1 MKARLE
7 PRINLVGRT
16 PLETVIPLATPF
28 IIFVDPASACNFKCT
43 FCPTGHRDMIAE
55 TGRFQGVMKLELF
68 QKIIDD
74 LGAFDKPIKVL
85 RMYKDGEP
93 FLNKRLADMVA
104 YAKKSG
110 HVDYID
116 TTTNGTFLSPERVG
130 PVLEAGID
138 KINISVDGMTEETYQ
153 RFTGFKFDFAKF
165 VENVKWL
172 YANKGNCEIVVKIP
186 SELDHRGAAPG
197 ILRHLRRPLRPHLR
211 RELRALLARVRHRGA
226 YRRQDQQGHLP
237 AGHRRHRHLPLYL
250 LRLFGERRRPGQLLL
265 PRLGPQADHRRRAHA
280 IDEGDLE
287 FRRR

>member
-28 IIFVDPASACNFKCT
+28 IVFVDPASSCNFKCT

-55 TGRFQGVMKLELF
+55 TGRFQGVMKFEVF

-74 LGAFDKPIKVL
+74 FGEFEKPIKVL

-93 FLNKRLADMVA
+93 FLNKRIADMVA

-116 TTTNGTFLSPERVG
+116 TTTNGTFLSPDRVG

-138 KINISVDGMTEETYQ
+138 KINISVDGMTEETYL
-153 RFTGFKFDFAKF
+153 RFTGLQVRLQEVRRQHQVDLRQQGQLRDRRQDSGRAH
-165 VENVKWL
+165 
-172 YANKGNCEIVVKIP
+172 
-186 SELDHRGAAPG
+186 HRGAAPG
-197 ILRHLRRPLRPHLR
+197 ILRHFRRSLRPYLR
-211 RELRALLARVRHRGA
+211 REFRALLAGIRHREA
-226 YRRQDQQGHLP
+226 YGREDQQGHLP
-237 AGHRRHRHLPLYL
+237 AGHRSKPI
-250 LRLFGERRRPGQLLL
+250 PA
-265 PRLGPQADHRRRAHA
+265 PTSSTA
-280 IDEGDLE
+280 I
-287 FRRR
+287 R

>member
-28 IIFVDPASACNFKCT
+28 IVFVDPASSCNFKCT

-55 TGRFQGVMKLELF
+55 TGRFQGVMKFEVF
-68 QKIIDD
+68 QKVIDD
-74 LGAFDKPIKVL
+74 FGEFQKPIKVL

-93 FLNKRLADMVA
+93 FLNKRISDMVA

-138 KINISVDGMTEETYQ
+138 KINISVEGMTEETYL
-153 RFTGFKFDFAKF
+153 RFTGFKFDFKKF
-165 VENVKWL
+165 VDNIKWI
-172 YANKGNCEIVVKIP
+172 YANRGNCEIVVKIP
-186 SELDHRGAAPG
+186 AELITEAQRQEFFDTFGDHCDRIFVENFAPCW
-197 ILRHLRRPLRPHLR
+197 P
-211 RELRALLARVRHRGA
+211 
-226 YRRQDQQGHLP
+226 
-237 AGHRRHRHLPLYL
+237 
-250 LRLFGERRRPGQLLL
+250 
-265 PRLGPQADHRRRAHA
+265 
-280 IDEGDLE
+280 E
-287 FRRR
+287 FDMEKHTGVKIQTCVKK